1 MRLRFGDVD
10 VSPELGVYYDRSALG
25 IRPTNYIIVP
35 GVSLTPR
42 RSHALPRPDRLD
54 QKPQPRF

>member
-1 MRLRFGDVD
+1 MRVRFGDVD
-10 VSPELGVYYDRSALG
+10 VSPELGVYYDKSALG

-42 RSHALPRPDRLD
+42 THRTIPHPKRLD
-54 QKPQPRF
+54 NKSPPRF